1 MIPSSGLVKGLTV
14 CGLATSLLLFSC
26 GGEKKPAAGTQA
38 GPATSSSEAASTSS
52 SAKIAYVNLDSLGA
66 KYEYFKNKKADF
78 DKRTAAIEVEIERL
92 ARNLQNEYNTLQGK
106 AKAGTLTQAEGEAAE
121 RKLGAMQQD
130 LETRRQNLGNQ
141 LMKDQDAF
149 NEELQKRMDQYME
162 KFNADKGYDFIL
174 SYTKGGGILYANP
187 AKDIT
192 NEVVDF
198 MNAEDAAGKTEAKK

>member
-1 MIPSSGLVKGLTV
+1 MIPSSGLLKGLTV

-26 GGEKKPAAGTQA
+26 GGEKKPATGTQA
-38 GPATSSSEAASTSS
+38 SPATSSNEVATTSS

-149 NEELQKRMDQYME
+149 NDDLQKRMDQYLE

-187 AKDIT
+187 VKDIT

-198 MNAEDAAGKTEAKK
+198 MNAEDASNKTEAKK

>member
-1 MIPSSGLVKGLTV
+1 MIPSSGLLKGLTV

>member
-1 MIPSSGLVKGLTV
+1 MIPSSGLLKGLTV

-26 GGEKKPAAGTQA
+26 GGEKKPATGTQA
-38 GPATSSSEAASTSS
+38 SPATSSNEVATTSS

>member
-198 MNAEDAAGKTEAKK
+198 MNAEDGAGKTEAKK